1 MISTILLAAGQ
12 SLRMKGENKLVKK
25 IKGIPLIKYAV
36 KNILASTVD
45 EIIIVLGH
53 EKDLI
58 RNIIGLN
65 RKIKF
70 VYNKDFKKGISSSI
84 KIGLKSI
91 SKKSEAF
98 FISLG
103 DMPNVNQN
111 IYNKLIK
118 SRFKYN
124 KKLKLQHKKEI
135 VIPTFEGKNGN
146 PILFSKFMKDKI
158 MLVKN
163 DLGASEIIKLNKEKI
178 LNVPLNNKSIFLDFD
193 TPDSFNS
200 S

>member
-1 MISTILLAAGQ
+1 
-12 SLRMKGENKLVKK
+12 
-25 IKGIPLIKYAV
+25 
-36 KNILASTVD
+36 
-45 EIIIVLGH
+45 
-53 EKDLI
+53 
-58 RNIIGLN
+58 
-65 RKIKF
+65 
-70 VYNKDFKKGISSSI
+70 
-84 KIGLKSI
+84 
-91 SKKSEAF
+91 
-98 FISLG
+98 
-103 DMPNVNQN
+103 MPNVNQN

-124 KKLKLQHKKEI
+124 KKLKPQHKKEI
-135 VIPTFEGKNGN
+135 IIPTFEGKNGN
-146 PILFSKFMKDKI
+146 PVLFSKFMKDKI